1 MGYRVIVR
9 YGAMGF
15 VGEFNTELADLKR
28 GDTVV
33 VRTDRGSEAGQVVGP
48 LSQTSEEKQGS
59 SGEVLRLFTAQDE
72 KEVVRIESEAVPE
85 EMSFCRRRIGELE
98 LPMKLVAAEHLLGGE
113 KIIFYFLADGRVDF
127 RQLVKDIARQYKT
140 RIELRQIGVRDEARL
155 LAEYGH
161 CGQQMCCRA
170 FIKSLEPVTMRM
182 AKSQKATLDPSKIS
196 GVCGRLMCCLRYE
209 DSLYRELKSK
219 LPKKG
224 SFVRSVKAD
233 GKVVSSDI
241 LGQTVVIQTAAA
253 NLVRVRL
260 DEVSKVED
268 AAAARPD
275 GDEKS
280 AGQDGA
286 AAEGTSSEKKA
297 GGGRRGGTQK
307 RRGRR
312 RGSGKRGQRKQR

>member
-1 MGYRVIVR
+1 MGYRAIVR
-9 YGAMGF
+9 YGAMGL

-28 GDTVV
+28 GDMVV
-33 VRTDRGSEAGQVVGP
+33 VRTDRGSEAGQIVGP

-59 SGEVLRLFTAQDE
+59 SGEVLRLFTSQDE
-72 KEVVRIESEAVPE
+72 KDVVRIENEAIPE
-85 EMSFCRRRIGELE
+85 EMAFCRKRIAELE

-161 CGQQMCCRA
+161 CGQQMCCRT

-224 SFVRSVKAD
+224 SFVKSVKAD
-233 GKVVSSDI
+233 GKVVDSDI
-241 LGQTVVIQTAAA
+241 LGQTIVVQTAAA
-253 NLVRVRL
+253 NLVRVRI
-260 DEVSKVED
+260 DEISRVDDAPEAVSGGDGGAKEKPD
-268 AAAARPD
+268 APAKD
-275 GDEKS
+275 S
-280 AGQDGA
+280 
-286 AAEGTSSEKKA
+286 SSEKQAA
-297 GGGRRGGTQK
+297 GTRRGGTQK

-312 RGSGKRGQRKQR
+312 RGSGKRGQRKR